1 VTMDDLQQA
10 VGRLTAAL
18 ERSSDELDGKLLRTI
33 QKNTFLCSAKCCDN
47 RSASRVDLQQCL
59 ERCSRPLMEA
69 EQKVKVHFEEF
80 QLRYQRCIQRCQ
92 DVAVE
97 NLSPSSSERDRA
109 RAEASLQKCAIT
121 CCSNYEKQIPQL
133 QKNIL
138 NSMN

>member
-1 VTMDDLQQA
+1 
-10 VGRLTAAL
+10 
-18 ERSSDELDGKLLRTI
+18 
-33 QKNTFLCSAKCCDN
+33 
-47 RSASRVDLQQCL
+47 
-59 ERCSRPLMEA
+59 MEA

-109 RAEASLQKCAIT
+109 SAEASLQKCAIT

-133 QKNIL
+133 QKIIL